1 MKSIDKF
8 VLVLVASLALLLAG
22 CGGGSSSTEPV
33 DPGPTPEEQRQAEI
47 DAAVEAALAA
57 AEAERQA
64 EADRMA
70 AEERAAEM
78 RAMTAKLW
86 AAIGEDPLSATTQG
100 SVAVAT
106 TGVLTVTR
114 VTPDATDTDPTP
126 ALAENKDATVASLH
140 GWAGSEQTAKPDG
153 DGTYT
158 ARLYSNVGEPT
169 QGAKFNSGITG
180 ITETTAG
187 SGVYTVPVDA
197 ANSDRVASPQF
208 YHSAGNKEFE
218 LPDPNPS
225 GETVI
230 NIPGSYYGVAGTY
243 SCTPGATGTCVVTKQ
258 TEGYSLGGENSPTWT
273 FTPTN
278 PEDRVTEMPDMV
290 YAVYGWWLHETAG
303 GTATVSAFSGY
314 RGAEDAAG
322 VAALLGSATYKGG
335 AAGKYAISAGAHND
349 SGHFTADAELKANF
363 DDDTITGTIN
373 NFMGGDD
380 MARDWSVSLE
390 EQFIGDT
397 GLLRDAADAASVAV
411 DSPGAETIWTMGGTA
426 GSESGNWIGSL
437 HDNTDGGVPSV
448 GVGTF
453 HSEFG
458 NTGRM
463 VGAFGVNLEE

>member
-22 CGGGSSSTEPV
+22 CGGGSSTTEPV

-47 DAAVEAALAA
+47 DAAVAAALAA

-86 AAIGEDPLSATTQG
+86 AAIGETPLASNDTAGTVIATDGT
-100 SVAVAT
+100 
-106 TGVLTVTR
+106 LTVTR
-114 VTPDATDTDPTP
+114 SVDGTAQTPRP
-126 ALAENKDATVASLH
+126 LEENEDATVASLN
-140 GWAGSEQTAKPDG
+140 GWAGSEHTAKPEG

-169 QGAKFNSGITG
+169 MGAKFNTLTNFDAT
-180 ITETTAG
+180 TETLPGTELGATN
-187 SGVYTVPVDA
+187 SG
-197 ANSDRVASPQF
+197 RIASPQF
-208 YHSAGNKEFE
+208 DHGAGGKEFE
-218 LPDPNPS
+218 LPDPNPQ

-243 SCTPGATGTCVVTKQ
+243 SCTPGTGGTCVATKQ
-258 TEGYSLGGENSPTWT
+258 AMGYSLGGEGSPTWT
-273 FTPTN
+273 FKPN
-278 PEDRVTEMPDMV
+278 DPEARVTEMPDTV
-290 YAVYGWWLHETAG
+290 YAVYGWWLHETADG
-303 GTATVSAFSGY
+303 ATVSAFTGY
-314 RGAEDAAG
+314 RGAEAATG
-322 VAALLGSATYKGG
+322 VTALNGSATYKGG
-335 AAGKYAISAGAHND
+335 AAGKYAVSAGAHND

-363 DDDTITGTIN
+363 NTEMISGTIN

-380 MARDWSVSLE
+380 MPRDWSVALKAGPV
-390 EQFIGDT
+390 I
-397 GLLRDAADAASVAV
+397 ADGTIASVAE
-411 DSPGAETIWTMGGTA
+411 GTTWTMGGTDA
-426 GSESGNWIGSL
+426 AASGSWSGALYN
-437 HDNTDGGVPSV
+437 NNDGGVP
-448 GVGTF
+448 GAGTGTF
-453 HSEFG
+453 HSKFG